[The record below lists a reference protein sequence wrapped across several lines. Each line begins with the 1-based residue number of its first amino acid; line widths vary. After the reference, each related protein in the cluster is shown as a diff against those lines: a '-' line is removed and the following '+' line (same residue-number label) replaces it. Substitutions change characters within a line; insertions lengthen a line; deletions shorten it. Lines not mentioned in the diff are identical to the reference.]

1 MPGLISG
8 QGSYLSI
15 SFILFD
21 LLLNIYVAVKAIKRV
36 HYYCAHLQLF
46 SLGHYMFSI
55 WYNFEGL
62 V

>member
-15 SFILFD
+15 SFIMFD
-21 LLLNIYVAVKAIKRV
+21 QHLNMYGAIKRV

-46 SLGHYMFSI
+46 SLGR
-55 WYNFEGL
+55 
-62 V
+62 